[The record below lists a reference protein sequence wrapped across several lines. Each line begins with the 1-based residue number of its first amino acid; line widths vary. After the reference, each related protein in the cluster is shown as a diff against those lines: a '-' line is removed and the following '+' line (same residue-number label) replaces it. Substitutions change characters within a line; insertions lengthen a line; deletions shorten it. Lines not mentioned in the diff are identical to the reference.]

1 VELLERVQARA
12 TKIIIEWEHLFYE
25 ERLRELS
32 LFREKKVPGRS
43 HFSRCL
49 DSLPVFEGNSQAG
62 EGPTIYMV

>member
-1 VELLERVQARA
+1 MIKGL
-12 TKIIIEWEHLFYE
+12 EHLFYE

-49 DSLPVFEGNSQAG
+49 DSLPVFEGTNNLHGLTVIEQNMLLNEEREDLG
-62 EGPTIYMV
+62 

>member
-1 VELLERVQARA
+1 LEQVQRKA
-12 TKIIIEWEHLFYE
+12 TKMIKGLEHLFYE